1 MAIMAIMAQK
11 ILTIIRVL
19 VTIRPMGLMAM
30 VARKIK
36 TANLARQR
44 DSMYSSWAA

>member
-1 MAIMAIMAQK
+1 MAIIAMPAQK
-11 ILTIIRVL
+11 IFTTIRVL

-44 DSMYSSWAA
+44 DNMYSN